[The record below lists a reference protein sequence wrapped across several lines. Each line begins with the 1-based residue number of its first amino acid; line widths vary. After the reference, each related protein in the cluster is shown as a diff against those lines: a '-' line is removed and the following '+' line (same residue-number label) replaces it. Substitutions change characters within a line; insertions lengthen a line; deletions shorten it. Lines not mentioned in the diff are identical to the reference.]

1 MESGLGLVCRARV
14 TMCTVSTDSL
24 SDCSEEGICNMI
36 QIPATGSSKETGY
49 DVVCMEGPWPTQ
61 LAGSDLG
68 LERMH
73 Y

>member
-1 MESGLGLVCRARV
+1 
-14 TMCTVSTDSL
+14 
-24 SDCSEEGICNMI
+24 MI

>member
-1 MESGLGLVCRARV
+1 
-14 TMCTVSTDSL
+14 
-24 SDCSEEGICNMI
+24 MI
-36 QIPATGSSKETGY
+36 QIPATGSSKATGY
-49 DVVCMEGPWPTQ
+49 DVVWMEGPWPTQ